1 MARKPQ
7 IENSKMVINL
17 PYPQDKIDEERR
29 LAEEQR
35 VINTLEA
42 RRISR
47 KLNEV
52 EEKQLVDAQK
62 KVDAEEKER
71 QRILSI
77 NRKADARLQIQ
88 RLNEQEKQRKQAEK
102 ELTKKQKAQAK
113 IDKAGGIVYVKAKR
127 KHLKYKRKQQ
137 IKKWHDEETTPKAF
151 RRKKGKIGTSP
162 VGNVIHSV
170 LYPLKPKKK
179 GRW

>member
-7 IENSKMVINL
+7 IENSRMVINL
-17 PYPQDKIDEERR
+17 SYPQEKIDEERR

-42 RRISR
+42 RRINQR
-47 KLNEV
+47 LNEA
-52 EEKQLVDAQK
+52 EEKQLAN
-62 KVDAEEKER
+62 ARNALEKIEK
-71 QRILSI
+71 I
-77 NRKADARLQIQ
+77 NRVASSKAQIQ
-88 RLNEQEKQRKQAEK
+88 IIKEQDKALK
-102 ELTKKQKAQAK
+102 KKQKAQAS

-137 IKKWHDEETTPKAF
+137 IKKWHDEETTPKSF

-170 LYPLKPKKK
+170 LYPMKPKKK

>member
-7 IENSKMVINL
+7 IENSRMVINL

-35 VINTLEA
+35 VINILEA
-42 RRISR
+42 RRINQR
-47 KLNEV
+47 LNEA
-52 EEKQLVDAQK
+52 EEKQLTDARQAL
-62 KVDAEEKER
+62 DRIEK
-71 QRILSI
+71 I
-77 NRKADARLQIQ
+77 NRVASAKAQIQ
-88 RLNEQEKQRKQAEK
+88 LIKEQEKALK
-102 ELTKKQKAQAK
+102 KKQKAQAS

-137 IKKWHDEETTPKAF
+137 IKKWKTEEETPKAF
-151 RRKKGKIGTSP
+151 RQKKGKIGTSP

-170 LYPLKPKKK
+170 LYPMKPKKK